1 MVRRIGDRVDSLKN
15 ASCQGNGRTTGVR
28 ATKDDE
34 ERGNSGRA
42 LQGNEGQANRKVSAA
57 GNGER

>member
-1 MVRRIGDRVDSLKN
+1 VDSLKN